1 MIRVSPTRTTGQ
13 YIYIA
18 LTFRKLSHMN
28 RPKRNKKK
36 HGICCALDMFDP
48 RIEFAYF

>member
-18 LTFRKLSHMN
+18 LTVKKLSHIN
-28 RPKRNKKK
+28 RPRRKRKK
-36 HGICCALDMFDP
+36 HGIYCALDKLMP
-48 RIEFAYF
+48 NIGFAYL